1 MLQLRPTATDK
12 CHPMESRIED
22 LEIRLT
28 HIEAEQEQLTL
39 TLLQQ
44 QKSMD
49 EMATRIDYLSSLL
62 KNLAPSAVVSREEE
76 TPPPHY

>member
-1 MLQLRPTATDK
+1 
-12 CHPMESRIED
+12 MESRIED

-28 HIEAEQEQLTL
+28 HLEAEQEQLTQ

-44 QKSMD
+44 QKAME
-49 EMATRIDYLSSLL
+49 EMSNRIDYLSSLL

>member
-1 MLQLRPTATDK
+1 
-12 CHPMESRIED
+12 MESRIED

-49 EMATRIDYLSSLL
+49 EMATRIDYLASLL

>member
-1 MLQLRPTATDK
+1 
-12 CHPMESRIED
+12 MESRIED

-49 EMATRIDYLSSLL
+49 AMQARIDYLTSLL
-62 KNLAPSAVVSREEE
+62 KNLSPSAVASREEE

>member
-1 MLQLRPTATDK
+1 
-12 CHPMESRIED
+12 MESRIED

-44 QKSMD
+44 QKSMAA
-49 EMATRIDYLSSLL
+49 MQVRIDYLTSLL
-62 KNLAPSAVVSREEE
+62 KNLSPSAVASREEE

>member
-1 MLQLRPTATDK
+1 
-12 CHPMESRIED
+12 MESRIED

-39 TLLQQ
+39 TVLQQ
-44 QKSMD
+44 QKAMD
-49 EMATRIDYLSSLL
+49 AMQARIDYLTSLL
-62 KNLAPSAVVSREEE
+62 KNLAPAAVASREEE

>member
-1 MLQLRPTATDK
+1 M
-12 CHPMESRIED
+12 PMESRIED

-44 QKSMD
+44 QKAMN
-49 EMATRIDYLSSLL
+49 EMTTRIDYLASLL
-62 KNLAPSAVVSREEE
+62 KNLSPSAVASREDE

>member
-1 MLQLRPTATDK
+1 
-12 CHPMESRIED
+12 MESRIEY

-39 TLLQQ
+39 ALLQQ
-44 QKSMD
+44 QKLMD

>member
-1 MLQLRPTATDK
+1 
-12 CHPMESRIED
+12 MESRIED

-39 TLLQQ
+39 NYLQQ
-44 QKSMD
+44 QKTLD
-49 EMATRIDYLSSLL
+49 QLLEQIELL
-62 KNLAPSAVVSREEE
+62 KSMIKNLGPSAVAPQSEE